1 MSGPVCPVCGAA
13 WGTCGGHPTARVWVL
28 DVLSRHEAEV
38 RHWAT
43 VVEVGLALIVVGV
56 LTLIM

>member
-13 WGTCGGHPTARVWVL
+13 WGTCGGHPSWAEIGVRALARSLVTL
-28 DVLSRHEAEV
+28 
-38 RHWAT
+38 
-43 VVEVGLALIVVGV
+43 GLLLIGVGV